1 MERILNIISTH
12 DFPTRNH
19 QRRVSDLAVNISQQ
33 MGLSSEQTEF
43 IKIIGSLHDIGKVI
57 FPQEF
62 MVKTTGLSPSE
73 RTLVVTHPKVG
84 FDMLNSLGFPE
95 TIKMS
100 VLQHHEHLDGS
111 GYPNG
116 LKGDKIRIEAKVVTV
131 ADVVDAMTSNRPYNM
146 SLGVGDA
153 VGEITK
159 YSGRYYE
166 PQAVEACLEILK
178 IQQQLPTNG
187 YSEMLLCN
195 PMELILPW

>member
-1 MERILNIISTH
+1 
-12 DFPTRNH
+12 
-19 QRRVSDLAVNISQQ
+19 

-43 IKIIGSLHDIGKVI
+43 IRTIGSLHDIGKVV

-73 RTLVVTHPKVG
+73 RRLVVTHPKVG

-95 TIKMS
+95 IIKMS
-100 VLQHHEHLDGS
+100 VLQHHEHIDGS

-116 LKGDKIRIEAKVVTV
+116 LKGDRIRIEAKVVTV
-131 ADVVDAMTSNRPYNM
+131 ADVVDAMTSGRPYNT
-146 SLGVGDA
+146 SLDVDDA
-153 VGEITK
+153 VDEITK

-166 PQAVEACLEILK
+166 PEVVEAYLEILK
-178 IQQQLPTNG
+178 DPSQLPTNG
-187 YSEMLLCN
+187 YSNVLLGR